1 MSARWKGPS
10 RDHRAA
16 ADSGAEA
23 IRFSTPMT
31 DAPNTRR
38 KAGENERSG
47 ASRQKTGGF
56 AGTDSGDPRPRG
68 GPLHRSAA
76 KRFSLWTAQSRSRR
90 RLRRLTDAA
99 YPLRVRPVSLL
110 ARQKRNGGCNGPAII
125 IAESPGRQ
133 VAAPTPLRRRAPG
146 GSRFG
151 GVPQSSHSP
160 LWASHHAGNAG
171 SFGERVGLIGWAKR
185 VVSFFLALNGWIKS
199 TPLQFP
205 K

>member
-110 ARQKRNGGCNGPAII
+110 ASQKRNGGCNGPAII

-151 GVPQSSHSP
+151 RSRLPFP
-160 LWASHHAGNAG
+160 P
-171 SFGERVGLIGWAKR
+171 VGLPPRRERR
-185 VVSFFLALNGWIKS
+185 VLRGEGGGDMSANPGCVVPFFAE
-199 TPLQFP
+199 
-205 K
+205 

>member
-10 RDHRAA
+10 RDHEAA
-16 ADSGAEA
+16 TGTEAGAM
-23 IRFSTPMT
+23 RFSTQT
-31 DAPNTRR
+31 TAAPNTRV
-38 KAGENERSG
+38 KAGENERLG
-47 ASRQKTGGF
+47 ASRQKAGGF

-76 KRFSLWTAQSRSRR
+76 KKRPFLLDRS
-90 RLRRLTDAA
+90 AA
-99 YPLRVRPVSLL
+99 HFLFN
-110 ARQKRNGGCNGPAII
+110 KIEKKMGGGMPQPA
-125 IAESPGRQ
+125 SWLNP
-133 VAAPTPLRRRAPG
+133 PG
-146 GSRFG
+146 GRLPPLHLSEG
-151 GVPQSSHSP
+151 GPPAGAGLERPQSSHSP

>member
-99 YPLRVRPVSLL
+99 YPLRVRPVFFSTRRK
-110 ARQKRNGGCNGPAII
+110 RQWGVEWASRQRGWIPASNGTHPVG
-125 IAESPGRQ
+125 GRL
-133 VAAPTPLRRRAPG
+133 PPLRRHRDVPINIPDGSAVPRGVCCSPG
-146 GSRFG
+146 YGHSRPPRRSPSERGHASGSCR
-151 GVPQSSHSP
+151 
-160 LWASHHAGNAG
+160 
-171 SFGERVGLIGWAKR
+171 
-185 VVSFFLALNGWIKS
+185 
-199 TPLQFP
+199 
-205 K
+205 